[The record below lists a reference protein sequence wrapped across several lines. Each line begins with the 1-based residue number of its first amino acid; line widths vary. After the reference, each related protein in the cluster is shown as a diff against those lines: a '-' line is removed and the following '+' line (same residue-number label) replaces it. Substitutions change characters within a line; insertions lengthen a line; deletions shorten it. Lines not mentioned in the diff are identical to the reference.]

1 MSLFLISYFCDIKN
15 NLKPYHMKI
24 VHTPA
29 FYLCLIICL
38 LAGYPSSDAFGKK
51 KKKKSENTVV
61 APPLPPVNMD
71 SVEYCKLIQGAETKK
86 GLFTTHFSKGKR
98 LYWEIPDTVFGD
110 TYLLS
115 NRVSATSKMQDFV
128 AGQMIGQPVLLS
140 WSRDGNTVFL
150 HTVQTRN
157 RTEDGESITASFDR
171 NFQNPILKAFNIEA
185 RTDSSVVIDV
195 TSFFGGNERI
205 VSPIIS
211 DLSAKDAIKAVFVPE
226 ASSITEVKTFPE
238 NIEIKSRLS
247 FNTIPQNEPYTVQ
260 MHRSFVRL
268 PKDPM
273 PLRLHDM
280 RVGYFYSNR
289 SVYTT
294 EKDKIH
300 ACEYIHRWRLEPKD
314 EDRERYFAGE
324 LVEPQK
330 PIVFYVDSAF
340 PEKWR
345 PAIKQGIEDWN
356 IAFEVA
362 GFKNA
367 VQARDYPSDDPDF
380 DPDDMRYSCVK
391 YVTTTIANA
400 MGPSFVDPRSGE
412 ILTADVIWY
421 HNVVSL
427 LHDWRFCQ
435 TAAVDARVRKPVFDD
450 DLMRESMRY
459 VASHEIGHTLG
470 LMHNMGASYAFP
482 VDSLRDP
489 AFTQKYGT
497 TSSIMDYARNNF
509 IAQPGDLERGVKLTP
524 PVLGVYDIYAI
535 NWGYRLIPDAATPD
549 DEKAT
554 LTAWI
559 EEKADDPMYTFGAQQ
574 AVTVDATDQTED
586 LGNDHLRAG
595 DYAVSNLKIIMRNL
609 EQWAAEPGEPYKS
622 LREIYDQIVNQYNRH
637 LGHVM
642 AYIGGVEYKDAR
654 QGTDDAAYTYFD
666 RRTQKRAMLW
676 LLQQARSYDRW
687 LTPPALMLKLNKN
700 LNCNDYVQSNIV
712 ACLLNPTALFRIDES
727 SRADASR
734 NYTLDA
740 YLDDVIAEVFKP
752 SFQGQNLNR
761 REQEMQTVALSFLIA
776 YSGLNGSGKNV
787 AAKQS
792 LAGYYDLLAANA
804 SPEIPCSY
812 DGQDD
817 KSFFRNDRP
826 QSISL
831 DRIAPLMTARL
842 KKIEALYKQQRTSV
856 NRQTRDF
863 YDYRLLIIRSLFEP

>member
-1 MSLFLISYFCDIKN
+1 
-15 NLKPYHMKI
+15 MKI
-24 VHTPA
+24 NS
-29 FYLCLIICL
+29 LILFALGLSGAL
-38 LAGYPSSDAFGKK
+38 LFACPNEAFGKK
-51 KKKKSENTVV
+51 KKKKPEVAAVV
-61 APPLPPVNMD
+61 APPANKD
-71 SVEYCKLIQGAETKK
+71 SVEYRKLIKDSETKK
-86 GLFTTHFSKGKR
+86 GLFITHFSKQNK
-98 LYWEIPDTVFGD
+98 LYWEIPDTAFD
-110 TYLLS
+110 DAYLLS
-115 NRVSATSKMQDFV
+115 NRMAATSNTQDFV
-128 AGQMIGQPVLLS
+128 AGQMVGQPMLLS
-140 WSRDGNTVFL
+140 LSRNENTVFL
-150 HTVQTRN
+150 HKVQTGSQA
-157 RTEDGESITASFDR
+157 EAGEPIAASFDR
-171 NFQNPILKAFNIEA
+171 NFQNPILKAFKIEA

-195 TSFFGGNERI
+195 TSFFGGNEKCI
-205 VSPIIS
+205 SPIIS
-211 DLSAKDAIKAVFVPE
+211 NPASALLSRKSNIKATFVPD
-226 ASSITEVKTFPE
+226 ASSITGVKTFPD
-238 NIEIKSRLS
+238 NIEIESCLS
-247 FNTIPQNEPYTVQ
+247 FSTTPLNEPYTVQ

-268 PKDPM
+268 PKEPM
-273 PLRLHDM
+273 RRRLHDM
-280 RVGYFYSNR
+280 RVGYFYSDCL
-289 SVYTT
+289 VYTT
-294 EKDKIH
+294 EKDKIYTS
-300 ACEYIHRWRLEPKD
+300 EYIHRWRLEPKD
-314 EDRERYFAGE
+314 EERERYFAGE

-345 PAIKQGIEDWN
+345 SAIKQGIEDWN
-356 IAFEVA
+356 IAFEAA

-549 DEKAT
+549 EEKSV

-586 LGNDHLRAG
+586 LGNDHMRAG
-595 DYAVSNLKIIMRNL
+595 DYAVSNLKIIMKNL

-642 AYIGGVEYKDAR
+642 AYIGGVEYKEAR
-654 QGTDDAAYTYFD
+654 QGSGDAARTYFD
-666 RRTQKRAMLW
+666 KRTQKRAMLW
-676 LLQQARSYDRW
+676 LLQQARSYNSW

-712 ACLLNPTALFRIDES
+712 ACLLNPTAFFRIDES
-727 SRADASR
+727 SRVDASR
-734 NYTLDA
+734 NYTLEA

-752 SFQGQNLNR
+752 SFQGRSLNR
-761 REQEMQTVALSFLIA
+761 QEQEMQTVALSFLIA
-776 YSGLNGSGKNV
+776 YSGLNESGKNA

-812 DGQDD
+812 DGGQDD
-817 KSFFRNDRP
+817 KSFFRNNRP

-842 KKIEALYKQQRTSV
+842 KKIEALYKQQRMSV
-856 NRQTRDF
+856 DRQTRDF
-863 YDYRLLIIRSLFEP
+863 YDYRLLIIQELFKP